1 MRNIKLSKQK
11 VVNCYHFICN
21 LFFRRN
27 NLLSLLIKAKIF
39 NQNRVKIGKGSVIRD
54 CEFICKS
61 GNSIYIGDNVKLFG
75 LRIYMNSKGN
85 LLVIG
90 DGTIVNADKY
100 QRTFFNVCG
109 GSKIE
114 IGSDCLFSNSIEIH
128 TTDYHKI
135 LKDGVLQNAVE
146 PVVIGDHC
154 WIGLQS
160 LILKGVVLKDNVVV
174 GARSLV
180 TKSFDES
187 KIIIAGIPARIVKRG
202 ITWNR

>member
-1 MRNIKLSKQK
+1 M
-11 VVNCYHFICN
+11 
-21 LFFRRN
+21 FFRRN
-27 NLLSLLIKAKIF
+27 NLLSFLIRYSFFYQNKIRLGKGCIICDCEF
-39 NQNRVKIGKGSVIRD
+39 FCKFWNVLIIEDDCKLQGLRVFMNSEGNELIIGKGW
-54 CEFICKS
+54 
-61 GNSIYIGDNVKLFG
+61 
-75 LRIYMNSKGN
+75 
-85 LLVIG
+85 
-90 DGTIVNADKY
+90 IVNADRK

-114 IGSDCLFSNSIEIH
+114 IGKDCLFSNLIEIH

-135 LKDGVLQNAVE
+135 LKDGVLQNAAE

-160 LILKGVVLKDNVVV
+160 LILKGGVLKDNVVV

-187 KIIIAGIPARIVKRG
+187 KIIIAGIHARIVKRG